1 VHKNLGGSEKPIQK
15 SRKKINTFTIVK
27 ELEKNE
33 LMGVDGGELTKT
45 QEVWVER
52 AICFAIL
59 GLVGVAIY
67 ELGRQ
72 NG

>member
-1 VHKNLGGSEKPIQK
+1 MKEMDK
-15 SRKKINTFTIVK
+15 K
-27 ELEKNE
+27 ELQA
-33 LMGVDGGELTKT
+33 VDGGELTQT
-45 QEVWVER
+45 QEIWVER
-52 AICFAIL
+52 AIAFALL

>member
-1 VHKNLGGSEKPIQK
+1 MNEIS
-15 SRKKINTFTIVK
+15 
-27 ELEKNE
+27 KNE
-33 LMGVDGGELTKT
+33 LMEVEGGELTET

-52 AICFAIL
+52 AICFALL

>member
-1 VHKNLGGSEKPIQK
+1 M
-15 SRKKINTFTIVK
+15 K
-27 ELEKNE
+27 ELDKKE
-33 LMGVDGGELTKT
+33 LKEVDGGELTRK
-45 QEVWVER
+45 QEIWVER
-52 AICFAIL
+52 AIAFALL